1 MLKAVDAF
9 CGAGGLSL
17 GLMKADFEIVYSF
30 DNDKNCIETL
40 KNNRKYFSHEVKQ
53 VGVEDLLNGVLLK
66 NISMTRGE
74 LDLLAGG
81 PPCQG
86 FSIQRTVGSDIDSR
100 NDLVHKYG
108 DLILEVFPKVF
119 LLENVASL
127 GGKRGKVILSEFIQ
141 RMTESGYKCYQE
153 VLNAQEYGVP
163 QRRKRYIIIGT
174 RNDLGGVFQWPKKS
188 SKFVTVREV
197 IGKLPPPPTDGKDH
211 PHFPGHRADR
221 LSSLNQQRLM
231 AITAGQGRVDL
242 PDHLLAECHRVSANT
257 IGHRNVYGR
266 MAWDEVAP
274 TITAR
279 FDSFTRGQFG
289 HPDQVRSI
297 SLYEGSLLQTFP
309 VDFKFIGTKVQVA
322 SQIGNAVPPA
332 LGLAL
337 GKSIHSFLKR
347 NPNV

>member
-1 MLKAVDAF
+1 MFKAVDAF

-17 GLMKADFEIVYSF
+17 GLMKAGFEVVYSF

-40 KNNRKYFSHEVKQ
+40 KNNPKYFAHKVKQ
-53 VGVEDLLNGVLLK
+53 VGVEELLNGGLLK
-66 NISMTRGE
+66 DISMKKGE
-74 LDLLAGG
+74 LDLLVGG

-86 FSIQRTVGSDIDSR
+86 FSIQRTIGGDIDSR

-108 DLILEVFPKVF
+108 DLILEVNPKVF

-127 GGKRGKVILSEFIQ
+127 GGKRGKVILNEFIE
-141 RMTESGYKCYQE
+141 RMSDSGYECFQE
-153 VLNAQEYGVP
+153 VLDAKEYDVP
-163 QRRKRYIIIGT
+163 QRRKRYIIVGT
-174 RNDLGGVFQWPKKS
+174 RKDLGGVFHWPKKS
-188 SKFVTVREV
+188 SRMLTVREV
-197 IGKLPPPPTDGKDH
+197 IGKLPPPPLDGKDH
-211 PHFPGHRADR
+211 PHFSGHRADR
-221 LSSLNQQRLM
+221 LSTLNKQRLM
-231 AITAGQGRVDL
+231 AITGGQGRVDL
-242 PDHLLAECHRVSANT
+242 PDHLLADCHRVSANT

-289 HPDQVRSI
+289 HPEQVRSI

-309 VDFKFIGTKVQVA
+309 EDFKFVGTKVKVA

-332 LGLAL
+332 LALAL
-337 GKSIHSFLKR
+337 GKSINSFLKR
-347 NPNV
+347 NLDV

>member
-1 MLKAVDAF
+1 MFTAVDAF

-17 GLMKADFEIVYSF
+17 GLMKAGFELKYSF

-40 KNNRKYFSHEVKQ
+40 RNNPKYFSHKVEQ

-66 NISMTRGE
+66 AISMKKGQ

-86 FSIQRTVGSDIDSR
+86 FSIQRTIGGDIDSR

-108 DLILEVFPKVF
+108 ELILEVFPKVF
-119 LLENVASL
+119 LLENVATL
-127 GGKRGKVILSEFIQ
+127 GGKRGKVILGEFIDQ
-141 RMTESGYKCYQE
+141 MSESGYECYQE

-163 QRRKRYIIIGT
+163 QRRKRYIIVGI
-174 RNDLGGVFQWPKKS
+174 RQDLGGVYQWPKKS
-188 SKFVTVREV
+188 SRVVTVRDV
-197 IGKLPPPPTDGKDH
+197 IGKLPAPPTDGKDH
-211 PHFPGHRADR
+211 PKFPGHRADR
-221 LSSLNQQRLM
+221 LSSLNQERLM
-231 AITAGQGRVDL
+231 AITAGQSRVDL
-242 PDHLLAECHRVSANT
+242 PDHLLADCHRVSADT

-289 HPDQVRSI
+289 HPEQVRSI

-309 VDFKFIGTKVQVA
+309 QDFKFVGTKVQVA

-337 GKSIHSFLKR
+337 GKSIHSHLKQ
-347 NPNV
+347 NANV

>member
-1 MLKAVDAF
+1 MFKAVDAF

-40 KNNRKYFSHEVKQ
+40 RNNPKYFSHKVQQ

-66 NISMTRGE
+66 DLSMKRGE

-108 DLILEVFPKVF
+108 DLILELFPKVF

-127 GGKRGKVILSEFIQ
+127 RGKRGQVILSDFIQ
-141 RMTESGYKCYQE
+141 RMTEFGYECYQE
-153 VLNAQEYGVP
+153 VLDAQEYGVP
-163 QRRKRYIIIGT
+163 QRRKRFIIVGA
-174 RNDLGGVFQWPKKS
+174 RNDLAGVFQWPKKT
-188 SKFVTVREV
+188 SKFVTVRDV
-197 IGKLPPPPTDGKDH
+197 IGKLPPPPPDGKDH
-211 PHFPGHRADR
+211 PLFPGHRADR

-242 PDHLLAECHRVSANT
+242 PDHLLAECHRVSANA

-266 MAWDEVAP
+266 MAWDRVAP

-309 VDFKFIGTKVQVA
+309 DDFKFIGTKVQIA
-322 SQIGNAVPPA
+322 SQIGNAVPPILA
-332 LGLAL
+332 LAL